1 MNALEENP
9 SAHVFTVD
17 HSAYYL
23 QKTRESIGEKNITY
37 LFSPIK
43 LYQFRPKGFATY
55 DYAYVRQIP
64 EGFTFDLVL
73 IAGPLGHRFG
83 REAPLYQIAPFLT
96 PETLILL
103 DDANRDPKQEALS
116 NWQRVW
122 TAGIDVLHFPEL
134 KKGLAVIQLKN
145 PAKMARFPF
154 GVREIWRSWRKARRA
169 VRAEEARRIEDED

>member
-43 LYQFRPKGFATY
+43 LYQFRLKGFATY

-64 EGFTFDLVL
+64 RGLMFDLVL
-73 IAGPLGHRFG
+73 IDRPLGHRFG
-83 REAPLYQIAPFLT
+83 REAPLYQIAPFLS
-96 PETLILL
+96 PKTLILL
-103 DDANRDPKQEALS
+103 DDANREPEQEALS

-122 TAGIDVLHFPEL
+122 TDGIDVLLFPEL
-134 KKGLAVIQLKN
+134 EKGFAVIQLKN

-154 GVREIWRSWRKARRA
+154 GIREIWRNWLKAKRA
-169 VRAEEARRIEDED
+169 IRAEEVKRIKDES